1 MSHPVVEEER
11 VEPAR
16 RRAASAI
23 AWIARSRALRPALV
37 GALLGAT
44 IVALVLLDL
53 TDGQPEQWKW
63 GLDAEGT
70 PAPIFSALVLVGAT
84 ALALVNGLARPA
96 RQGMPLLLFAPLTLF
111 MAADEAFSFH
121 ERAEELTSIDWQV
134 LYLPLVA
141 VCGIAWAWILTRTL
155 RRPAERLL
163 WLAGAG
169 AWAVSQ
175 LLEDLQWDDR
185 VGVLAHAWMIVP
197 EEALE
202 MAGSSA
208 WLLALLLLA
217 RTPLAAGALTGTD
230 SAAPTARAA

>member
-1 MSHPVVEEER
+1 MSQPVVEKER

-23 AWIARSRALRPALV
+23 TSIGRSHALRPALI
-37 GALLGAT
+37 GILLGAT

-53 TDGQPEQWKW
+53 TDGLPEQSRW

-70 PAPIFSALVLVGAT
+70 PAPTFSALLLAGAT
-84 ALALVNGLARPA
+84 ALALLNGLARPP
-96 RQGMPLLLFAPLTLF
+96 RQGIPLLLFAPLTLF
-111 MAADEAFSFH
+111 MAADEAFGFH
-121 ERAEELTSIDWQV
+121 ERVEELTSIDWQL
-134 LYLPLVA
+134 LYLPLVT
-141 VCGIAWAWILTRTL
+141 VCGFAWAWILTRTL

-175 LLEDLQWDDR
+175 LLERLQWDHGD
-185 VGVLAHAWMIVP
+185 VLVHPWMIVP

-217 RTPLAAGALTGTD
+217 RAPLATD
-230 SAAPTARAA
+230 APTARAA